1 MHKLL
6 VFLEVECYS
15 QVATGEC
22 CYIDDID
29 VTDKHIYN
37 SNIDV
42 SFEAFDCMV
51 QDKKNTHAFKA
62 YL

>member
-1 MHKLL
+1 MHKWL
-6 VFLEVECYS
+6 VFLEVECDS

-29 VTDKHIYN
+29 VTYKHIYN

-42 SFEAFDCMV
+42 SFEAFE
-51 QDKKNTHAFKA
+51 F
-62 YL
+62 

>member
-1 MHKLL
+1 MRENNKKYKNIID
-6 VFLEVECYS
+6 EWC
-15 QVATGEC
+15 EC
-22 CYIDDID
+22 CDIDDID